1 MKKQPTK
8 WEKIIANQ
16 MLGKGLI
23 CKTHK
28 EHTTQQQKKKKF
40 DLKVGRGLNRTIFQ
54 NMQ

>member
-28 EHTTQQQKKKKF
+28 EHIQLNSKKKKKKNN
-40 DLKVGRGLNRTIFQ
+40 LI
-54 NMQ
+54 